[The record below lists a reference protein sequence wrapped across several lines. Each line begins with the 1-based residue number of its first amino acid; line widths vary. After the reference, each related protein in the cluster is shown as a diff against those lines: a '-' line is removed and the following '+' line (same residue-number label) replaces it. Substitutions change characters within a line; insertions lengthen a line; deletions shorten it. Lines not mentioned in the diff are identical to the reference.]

1 MAQPSS
7 IGELLA
13 VYFRENGLEQQ
24 LLGDLLIEKWPEV
37 MGPQVARLT
46 GTIEIKEQVL
56 YVQIRSAALKQQLFE
71 CRTALIKKL
80 NEAVGGNIVKDIR
93 LRN

>member
-1 MAQPSS
+1 MAQAAP
-7 IGELLA
+7 IGEILA
-13 VYFRENGLEQQ
+13 AYFRENGMEQQ
-24 LLGDLLIEKWPEV
+24 MLGDLLVEKWPEI

-46 GTIEIKEQVL
+46 GNIEIKEQVL

-80 NEAVGGNIVKDIR
+80 NESIGAKVIEDIR
-93 LRN
+93 LR